1 MGCTFYL
8 TTFLQLSVH
17 IFDSVFVEGVQNK
30 TSYFTS
36 LCSQT
41 KLKKLV
47 IGHDDRGQDP
57 AWFLDEVDVD
67 IPVRDEQYKFR
78 FGGWLGGTQPGQ
90 RKEVSLSPGETQGCI
105 I

>member
-1 MGCTFYL
+1 M

-17 IFDSVFVEGVQNK
+17 IFDRVFLEECRIRHRILP
-30 TSYFTS
+30 FF
-36 LCSQT
+36 CSQT

-90 RKEVSLSPGETQGCI
+90 QKEVSLSPGETQGCI